1 MLVSGVQILSVSPS
15 DLKMQKPAY
24 LGDECVGAG
33 TASHTITGS
42 CSNWLLLVSRE
53 LTKSA
58 ELVCRL
64 LPLLPH

>member
-1 MLVSGVQILSVSPS
+1 MPVFGFQILSMNPS
-15 DLKMQKPAY
+15 DFKMQKPAHQ
-24 LGDECVGAG
+24 GDECVGAG
-33 TASHTITGS
+33 AAIHIITGS
-42 CSNWLLLVSRE
+42 CSNWLALVSGE